1 MRSIKNVL
9 LKNLYS
15 SILYDFI
22 ANLVLS
28 KKKFMKKQK
37 YFHINFI
44 KLIIEKY
51 NKFSKHPIVFI
62 QIININLKLK
72 K

>member
-1 MRSIKNVL
+1 
-9 LKNLYS
+9 
-15 SILYDFI
+15 
-22 ANLVLS
+22 
-28 KKKFMKKQK
+28 MKKQK